1 MTRADSR
8 RELKKKDPTYNMK
21 QSQIDAIKE
30 QEFKKGVDAAFVLM
44 LAIPNMVIHD
54 KFGMFMKKDGR
65 EQRFVEEVIKL
76 YELYNE
82 GYVTLAEL
90 QQCLEEETGVKIE
103 RTRK

>member
-54 KFGMFMKKDGR
+54 KFGMLMKRDGR

-103 RTRK
+103 RNRK

>member
-54 KFGMFMKKDGR
+54 KFGMLMKRDGR

>member
-30 QEFKKGVDAAFVLM
+30 QEFKKGVDTAFVLM

-54 KFGMFMKKDGR
+54 KFGMLMKKDGR